1 MKSKTTTALLILTA
15 ATPALAQDAPPPA
28 PPATSPQGEAQRRPA
43 VDPQTGRPLP
53 EPAGPTAVES
63 AEEAARRMY
72 LGGGSLMQAQLQ
84 AQQASNAA
92 VGLDPRVGF
101 FAVPEPTPTV
111 IRKNDL
117 VTVVVREESAAKSV
131 GKLDVKKQASI
142 KAAIDQYVALS
153 FRSLSLQNRTG
164 DDGVAASAQA
174 QLKGDG
180 TVDRKDSFVTR
191 LTARVLDVKPNGT
204 VVIEARRRI
213 VNDDEEQTF
222 VLVGT
227 CRTEDITP
235 DNTVLS
241 TQLHD
246 LNLEKHTR
254 GAVRDATRRG
264 FIPRLLGRL
273 NPF

>member
-1 MKSKTTTALLILTA
+1 MIFLATAPA
-15 ATPALAQDAPPPA
+15 AVAQQAPQQPPQPTPPP
-28 PPATSPQGEAQRRPA
+28 PTRPN

-53 EPAGPTAVES
+53 GPPAASPTES

-72 LGGGSLMQAQLQ
+72 LGGGSLLQAQL
-84 AQQASNAA
+84 AA
-92 VGLDPRVGF
+92 EQMGYPATGLTPNISF
-101 FAVPEPTPTV
+101 FAVPPPEPTV
-111 IRKNDL
+111 IRPHDL
-117 VTVVVREESAAKSV
+117 VTVIVREESAAKST

-142 KAAIDQYVALS
+142 KAAIDQYVALN
-153 FRSLSLQNRTG
+153 FRSLSLSNRVG
-164 DDGVAASAQA
+164 DDGVAAGANA

-180 TVDRKDSFVTR
+180 TMDRKDSFVTR
-191 LTARVLDVKPNGT
+191 LTASVLDVKPNGT

-227 CRTEDITP
+227 CRKEDITP

>member
-1 MKSKTTTALLILTA
+1 MRTTRTATLLILTA
-15 ATPALAQDAPPPA
+15 ATPALAQEA
-28 PPATSPQGEAQRRPA
+28 PATAAQGDAERRPA

-53 EPAGPTAVES
+53 EPAAPTPTES

-72 LGGGSLMQAQLQ
+72 LGGGSLMQAQLA
-84 AQQASNAA
+84 AQQASGGGGQA
-92 VGLDPRVGF
+92 VGLDPRVSF

-117 VTVVVREESAAKSV
+117 VTVVVREESAAKTV

-153 FRSLSLQNRTG
+153 FRSLALSNRVG
-164 DDGVAASAQA
+164 NDGIAGGAQA

-180 TVDRKDSFVTR
+180 NAARTDSFVTR

-227 CRTEDITP
+227 FRKEDLTP